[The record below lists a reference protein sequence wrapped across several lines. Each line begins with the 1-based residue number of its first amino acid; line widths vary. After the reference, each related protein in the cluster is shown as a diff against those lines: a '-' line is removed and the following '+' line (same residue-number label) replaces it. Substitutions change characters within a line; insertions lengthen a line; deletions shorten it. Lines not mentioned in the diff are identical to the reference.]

1 MPLVK
6 LITGAVRSLEAAC
19 FPKVVLA
26 PYTIGPGDWVPNF
39 AYKPKQSILA
49 IVEQFYIGC

>member
-1 MPLVK
+1 M
-6 LITGAVRSLEAAC
+6 EAAC

-49 IVEQFYIGC
+49 IVEHFYIGC